1 MSQMA
6 FYFNGARCTGCKTC
20 EFACK
25 DYHNL
30 PSDYT
35 YRRVYEYEGGSWE
48 TDDEGFEVPSLF
60 SYFVS
65 VACNHCDEPAC
76 VAACA
81 AGAIVKGSQTGLV
94 AVDAEVC
101 VGCGACATACP
112 YGAVTLVE
120 TSAGSACAAKCDGCA
135 SRVAEGLAP
144 VCVEACPMRALAFGE
159 VKQMAALGE
168 RANVEPL
175 PSCEQTRPNLYLT
188 PSRHACASGTG
199 EGHVGNP
206 EEL

>member
-25 DYHNL
+25 DYRDL
-30 PSDYT
+30 PSSYT

-65 VACNHCDEPAC
+65 AACNHCDSPAC

-81 AGAIVKGSQTGLV
+81 AGAAAKDSETGLV
-94 AVDAEVC
+94 SVDAEAC
-101 VGCGACATACP
+101 AGCGACVAACP
-112 YGAVTLVE
+112 YDAVTLVNIP
-120 TSAGSACAAKCDGCA
+120 AGGACAAKCDGCKE
-135 SRVAEGLAP
+135 RVAAGLAP
-144 VCVEACPMRALAFGE
+144 VCVEACPMRALAFGDVQE
-159 VKQMAALGE
+159 MAALGE
-168 RANVEPL
+168 RANIEPL
-175 PSCEQTRPNLYLT
+175 PSCEQTQPNLYLT
-188 PSRHACASGTG
+188 PSRHACVSGSA
-199 EGHVGNP
+199 EGRIGNP